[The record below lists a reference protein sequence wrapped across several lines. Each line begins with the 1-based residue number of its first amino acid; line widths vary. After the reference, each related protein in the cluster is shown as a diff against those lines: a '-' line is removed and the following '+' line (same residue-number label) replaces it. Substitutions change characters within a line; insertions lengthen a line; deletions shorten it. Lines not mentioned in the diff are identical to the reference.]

1 MSRWCSVELVIIT
14 YFTLSSQERVC
25 RESLVSRSLSCET
38 PSRLSL
44 KQKLA
49 RARIRIGLMIIG
61 GSLPKYIKTVNSR
74 VNVETVA
81 LIPTH
86 VARKLVFHQC
96 TQIKRFT
103 GMIDGVA
110 CSKNEMRW
118 SEWFNGD
125 LHHHHHHLSP
135 SLPHSTSEQS
145 FSSIV

>member
-1 MSRWCSVELVIIT
+1 MSRWCSVELVIIP

-44 KQKLA
+44 KQKLT

-86 VARKLVFHQC
+86 VARKLVFSPVYPDKTLYRYDRRCRVFKIRKELTSQ
-96 TQIKRFT
+96 T
-103 GMIDGVA
+103 
-110 CSKNEMRW
+110 
-118 SEWFNGD
+118 
-125 LHHHHHHLSP
+125 HL
-135 SLPHSTSEQS
+135 Q
-145 FSSIV
+145 